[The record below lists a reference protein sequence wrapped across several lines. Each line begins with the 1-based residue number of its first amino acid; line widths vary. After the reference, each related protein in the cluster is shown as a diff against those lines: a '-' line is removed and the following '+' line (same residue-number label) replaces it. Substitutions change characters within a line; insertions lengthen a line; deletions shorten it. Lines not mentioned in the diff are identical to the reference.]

1 MSIFQKDRWSGSDKA
16 GVAGLVVGA
25 IGLVVGWL
33 ISTSDEQKRR
43 DAENDLQKSRD
54 AHLGGRR

>member
-16 GVAGLVVGA
+16 GVAGLVVGV

-33 ISTSDEQKRR
+33 ISSSDEQKRR
-43 DAENDLQKSRD
+43 DAENALKTSRD
-54 AHLGGRR
+54 AHLRGHR